1 VKIRIVSVFSLI
13 LFLGILLRAG
23 IVCADDA
30 LDIDHAIA
38 DLNEI
43 GEKPFSQLSIY
54 AVVSFQT
61 NVPVGKLMVDR
72 AANRLSYGELL
83 VAESLAVAT
92 AKSVEVLVEQRQ
104 KNQSWAQLSKENRIN
119 PGSLTA
125 RLLAAVRS
133 MHTDESA
140 ERQRQPRQKFL
151 DYKLDTKQ
159 APAATERGFSPMT
172 GREPMAPIA
181 ARPPLTLPR
190 RP

>member
-1 VKIRIVSVFSLI
+1 VKTPVVSVLALI

-23 IVCADDA
+23 IVRADDA

-92 AKSVEVLVEQRQ
+92 AKPVEVLVEQRQ
-104 KNQSWAQLSKENRIN
+104 KNQSWAQLAKENRIN

-125 RLLAAVRS
+125 RLVAAARS
-133 MHTDESA
+133 MHTAESA
-140 ERQRQPRQKFL
+140 ERQRQLRPKFL
-151 DYKLDTKQ
+151 DYKLGTKQ
-159 APAATERGFSPMT
+159 APATIERGFSPMM